1 MANTNVPIPGS
12 PLIFFF
18 FITLG
23 YLIFTLF
30 SIQSA
35 KSIDSIDKAKD
46 GSMLTIIYVCIL
58 IIGSYFINTTV
69 SKALCSSQAVRWTDI
84 LLATLLPWIII
95 FFTLFIVL
103 KIFPGW
109 VTPFSNTVGY
119 LVISILGVETT
130 LTAILNNNTNVNG
143 DLAKAIA
150 NITHNKS
157 NFINQID
164 INKTTF
170 LNFIDELK
178 KVGIIDL
185 NKPEDEVTQQGG
197 GPALDAIG
205 PHMAKG
211 LEIRES
217 AARQSAAQE
226 AEYKREEEAEAA
238 AARVA
243 AGVAPPASGAAFQKA
258 ARGAPAEAKPP
269 GDDNKHIGEH
279 YRTSPGKHR
288 RRDDRTSPGKP
299 RGTHHRKL
307 EQPAPAAV
315 EAYGAAAAAAAAAA
329 EAKPPG
335 DHRKLEQPAPA
346 ARAAEQEAQA
356 KRDEKA
362 QAPPASGAAFDKA
375 ARGAPA
381 EAKPPAEAKLP
392 AEAKPPGDDNKHIG
406 EHYRTSPGK
415 HRRRDDR
422 TSPGKHRR
430 RDDRTSPGKPRGTHH
445 RKLEQP
451 APAAVEAYGAAAAAA
466 AAAAETNVG
475 KEVRA
480 QLKPELQGDDS
491 RPPHTIL
498 EQGALDKAVAYKP
511 RQAERST
518 TELLM
523 PGAPS
528 LLADA
533 GQRDERQRD
542 AAQGK
547 PGQRE
552 AAQGEAGQGEAAEQ
566 DNTKPENNPDIQNLY
581 KLLVIKNVIGQLT
594 WYTLAG
600 VLVCSVSYNYI
611 INMSCEKSLEEITA
625 DLNNAE
631 AESLEYAQESG

>member
-69 SKALCSSQAVRWTDI
+69 SKALCNSQAVRWTDI

-130 LTAILNNNTNVNG
+130 LTAILNNNTNVDG

-185 NKPEDEVTQQGG
+185 NKQELQDEVAIQQGG
-197 GPALDAIG
+197 GPGEDAIG

-211 LEIRES
+211 LETRKTEARAS
-217 AARQSAAQE
+217 AGRAAAQE
-226 AEYKREEEAEAA
+226 AQHKIDEKAEAA
-238 AARVA
+238 AAATARVA
-243 AGVAPPASGAAFQKA
+243 TA
-258 ARGAPAEAKPP
+258 
-269 GDDNKHIGEH
+269 
-279 YRTSPGKHR
+279 
-288 RRDDRTSPGKP
+288 
-299 RGTHHRKL
+299 
-307 EQPAPAAV
+307 
-315 EAYGAAAAAAAAAA
+315 
-329 EAKPPG
+329 
-335 DHRKLEQPAPA
+335 
-346 ARAAEQEAQA
+346 
-356 KRDEKA
+356 
-362 QAPPASGAAFDKA
+362 ASGAAFDKA

-381 EAKPPAEAKLP
+381 AAKPPRDHSE
-392 AEAKPPGDDNKHIG
+392 
-406 EHYRTSPGK
+406 EHHRTRHRTSPGK
-415 HRRRDDR
+415 HR
-422 TSPGKHRR
+422 G
-430 RDDRTSPGKPRGTHH
+430 RG
-445 RKLEQP
+445 
-451 APAAVEAYGAAAAAA
+451 APQEAAASGAAQREEAASALREEAAARVATAAAASKADAA
-466 AAAAETNVG
+466 ALREEAAA
-475 KEVRA
+475 R
-480 QLKPELQGDDS
+480 
-491 RPPHTIL
+491 
-498 EQGALDKAVAYKP
+498 VAT
-511 RQAERST
+511 AA
-518 TELLM
+518 
-523 PGAPS
+523 AP
-528 LLADA
+528 
-533 GQRDERQRD
+533 
-542 AAQGK
+542 
-547 PGQRE
+547 
-552 AAQGEAGQGEAAEQ
+552 AQGEAESIQTEPAEQ